1 MGLKSD
7 EFQYVVEN
15 YNPSKKRQNGE
26 YELKRTSDYETYKQS
41 SEQLVKKLTYWK
53 EVREQFTDLIEEEIL
68 PLEKR

>member
-15 YNPSKKRQNGE
+15 YNPSKKCQNGE